1 MNLINKKNLISKL
14 IELTKV
20 NLQVAFEAA
29 QNTYDIA
36 THEEN
41 KAENK
46 YDTRG
51 LEASYL
57 AGAQAERVADIKAT
71 LASYENL
78 NIKNFTSEN
87 KIALTALVEI
97 ISHDKS
103 SLILL
108 MPKGGGQTFEFD
120 GHQIQVITP
129 ESPLGKNLIGKE
141 VGDEIEITTGNKKM
155 EYEIVNLY

>member
-1 MNLINKKNLISKL
+1 MNKTLLIKKL
-14 IELTKV
+14 IELTKS
-20 NLQVAFEAA
+20 NLQVAYDAA
-29 QNTYDIA
+29 QSTYDIA
-36 THEEN
+36 TNEES

-78 NIKNFTSEN
+78 NIRSFTDES

-97 ISHDKS
+97 SGNGKN
-103 SLILL
+103 SLVLL
-108 MPKGGGQTFEFD
+108 MPNGGGQNIEFENQ
-120 GHQIQVITP
+120 QIQVITP
-129 ESPLGKNLIGKE
+129 ASPLGKYLIGKE
-141 VGDEIEITTGNKKM
+141 IGDVIQISAGDKM
-155 EYEIVNLY
+155 RDYEILNIN

>member
-1 MNLINKKNLISKL
+1 MNKNLLIRKL
-14 IELTKV
+14 IELTKS
-20 NLQVAFEAA
+20 NLQVAYDAA
-29 QNTYDIA
+29 QSTYDIA
-36 THEEN
+36 TNEES

-78 NIKNFTSEN
+78 NIRTFTEDN

-97 ISHDKS
+97 CSNGKH
-103 SLILL
+103 SLVLL
-108 MPKGGGQTFEFD
+108 MPKGGGQNIEFEQQ
-120 GHQIQVITP
+120 QIQVITP
-129 ESPLGKNLIGKE
+129 ASPLGKNLIGKE
-141 VGDEIEITTGNKKM
+141 IGDVIQISAGDKM
-155 EYEIVNLY
+155 RDYEILKIS

>member
-1 MNLINKKNLISKL
+1 MNKNALIRKL
-14 IELTKV
+14 IEITKS
-20 NLQVAFEAA
+20 NLQVAYDAA
-29 QNTYDIA
+29 QSTYDIA
-36 THEEN
+36 TNEES

-78 NIKNFTSEN
+78 NIRTFTEDS

-97 ISHDKS
+97 CSNGKN
-103 SLILL
+103 SLVLL
-108 MPKGGGQTFEFD
+108 MPKGGGQNIDFENQ
-120 GHQIQVITP
+120 QIQVITP
-129 ESPLGKNLIGKE
+129 ASPLGKNLIGKE
-141 VGDEIEITTGNKKM
+141 IGDVIQISAGDKM
-155 EYEIVNLY
+155 RDYEILKIS